1 MNILDIILAIV
12 LAFGAVQGFRKG
24 IIAQL
29 CGVLGVLFGAW
40 LAFNFG
46 AKLGEWIGVEL
57 NDIVAYVIV
66 FLVAVLVAGL
76 FGRISA
82 AVLKATGL
90 GIINRL
96 GGLLLSV
103 VQYALILTLLLGLF
117 ERINSATK
125 WVEPQVM
132 EESVLAGPV
141 KEVSDFVFPYLLEI
155 KEAIVESDSFRLE
168 GTPEATPTTA
178 NKNTIPAPQ
187 I

>member
-29 CGVLGVLFGAW
+29 CGIVGVLLGAW
-40 LAFNFG
+40 LAFKFG
-46 AKLGEWIGVEL
+46 AKLGDWIGVEL
-57 NDIVAYVIV
+57 NEVVAYVIV

-76 FGRISA
+76 MGRIAA

-96 GGLLLSV
+96 GGLALSV
-103 VQYALILTLLLGLF
+103 VEYALILSLLLGLF
-117 ERINSATK
+117 ERINVATG
-125 WVEPQVM
+125 WVEPKVL
-132 EESVLAGPV
+132 EESVIAGPV
-141 KEVSDFVFPYLLEI
+141 QEISDFVFPYLLEV
-155 KEAIVESDSFRLE
+155 KDAIVESDVFR
-168 GTPEATPTTA
+168 TPNNGEADSDIASDSLTTS
-178 NKNTIPAPQ
+178 KQ